1 MFIFLLF
8 AIEISLMPL
17 RLIKPRSHRNI
28 LRNRDVK
35 SLNSFLSVHILKL
48 RSSFLDRKVKVRLYL
63 PNGEGLTQGTLI
75 LNDGQD
81 MEQLRLVE
89 TLSGL
94 MKYEEFPRVAV
105 VAVHANENRMKEY
118 GIAGFPD
125 FKNRGKRAWR
135 HSHFISKELVPF
147 LQKEYG
153 LMQPEQQK
161 VFAGFSMGGLSALDI
176 CWHNPGIFNKTG
188 IFSGS
193 LWWRSKNTRTPA
205 DDDSRIMHRLIR
217 KSEKREGMKFWFQTG
232 TEDEVGD
239 RNKNGVIDSIDDTLD
254 LISELK
260 ELGYTNDDIV
270 YTEIPEGKHDFNTWS
285 RIFPDF
291 LNWAFIG

>member
-1 MFIFLLF
+1 MFIFLPF
-8 AIEISLMPL
+8 AIELSHMPF
-17 RLIKPRSHRNI
+17 RFIKQRTNRNL
-28 LRNRDVK
+28 LRNKEVK
-35 SLNSFLSVHILKL
+35 PLNSFLSVHILKL
-48 RSSFLDRKVKVRLYL
+48 KSSFLDRKVKVRIYL
-63 PNGEGLTQGTLI
+63 PSGEGFKGTLI

-94 MKYEEFPRVAV
+94 MKYEEFPPVAV
-105 VAVHANENRMKEY
+105 VAIHANEDRMQEY

-135 HSHFISKELVPF
+135 HSNFISKELVPF

-153 LMQPEQQK
+153 LMQPDQQK
-161 VFAGFSMGGLSALDI
+161 VLAGFSMGGLSALDI

-188 IFSGS
+188 VFSGS

-217 KSEKREGMKFWFQTG
+217 KSDKREGLKFWFQTG
-232 TEDEVGD
+232 TEDEAGD
-239 RNKNGVIDSIDDTLD
+239 RNKNGVIDSIDDTVD
-254 LISELK
+254 LINELK
-260 ELGYTNDDIV
+260 DLGYGEEEIV
-270 YTEIPEGKHDFNTWS
+270 YEEIQEGKHNFNTWS
-285 RIFPDF
+285 RVFPDF
-291 LNWAFIG
+291 LRWAFVE